1 MTCFQFL
8 NGFITGKRFLI
19 QILAN
24 QSSPRNAIFKKKKV
38 QIHPTISPNNI
49 QVKRAFYQKHLDILL
64 DEKLNF
70 KQHINRATLNII
82 KIVSL
87 IKTST

>member
-1 MTCFQFL
+1 MLLNPNPSKPVQSKKCYFQE
-8 NGFITGKRFLI
+8 
-19 QILAN
+19 
-24 QSSPRNAIFKKKKV
+24 KKV

-49 QVKRAFYQKHLDILL
+49 QVKRASYQKHVDILL

-82 KIVSL
+82 KIVFL